1 MKKLKFLLRTASLCM
16 AFILM
21 GTNSVSAKTPK
32 VKKIKFSNV
41 SSKKTMY
48 RGTTKKF
55 TVKITPSKAK
65 KRKIQWYSSNK
76 KVATV
81 NSKGVVTAKKNGK
94 AYITARIKSQ
104 KSKKVRCRVT
114 VKTKKVSKVSFNTS
128 KAVLQ
133 QGKYYTRKPSVSPSY
148 AYNKKVTYK
157 SSNTKVATVNSSGK
171 IYAKGQGTAT
181 ITATAADGSKKK
193 SSYPVRVIGK
203 ITNNPS
209 GGTKFVAHRGL
220 SSLAPENTVK
230 AFELA
235 GSAGFWG
242 AETDIRRTKDG
253 HFIAMHD
260 ATLKR
265 MCGVD
270 KRPEDL
276 DYDYIRSLTIKS
288 GNNITKYKND
298 SSATRV
304 ASLKEYLETCKK
316 TGMVPVIEIKMEYT
330 TSRNAAKSNN
340 EMQNMVNADMKNLD
354 KEVQE
359 VMGDDQY
366 MYIGFDLET
375 IVQMNKVIK
384 AATKPNVTLQH
395 TTEYPSISNINYYN
409 NRELGLDCY
418 YKNISDTNLKRFMD
432 AGVPVNVWTVDDEER
447 VWDFISKKVDY
458 ITTNKKFW

>member
-21 GTNSVSAKTPK
+21 GTNTVSAKTPK

-48 RGTTKKF
+48 RGTSKKF

-65 KRKIQWYSSNK
+65 SRKLQWYSSNK

-81 NSKGVVTAKKNGK
+81 SSKGTVTAKKNGT
-94 AYITARIKSQ
+94 AYITARVKSQ
-104 KSKKVRCRVT
+104 KSKKVRCKVT
-114 VKTKKVSKVSFNTS
+114 VKTKKVSKVSFSSS

-133 QGKYYTRKPSVSPSY
+133 QGKSYTRKPTVSPSY

-203 ITNNPS
+203 ITSNPS
-209 GGTKFVAHRGL
+209 SGTKFVAHRGL
-220 SSLAPENTVK
+220 SSEAPENTVK

-235 GSAGFWG
+235 GEAGFWG
-242 AETDIRRTKDG
+242 AETDIRMTSDG
-253 HFIAMHD
+253 EFVAMHD
-260 ATLKR
+260 TTLKR

-270 KRPEDL
+270 KRPEDMTSE
-276 DYDYIRSLTIKS
+276 DIKSRKIIS
-288 GNNITKYKND
+288 GNNISKYKND
-298 SSATRV
+298 PKANQV
-304 ASLKEYLETCKK
+304 AFLEDYLKVCKEK
-316 TGMVPVIEIKMEYT
+316 DMVPVIEIKMEYT
-330 TSRNAAKSNN
+330 TNGKVADSR
-340 EMQNMVNADMKNLD
+340 MQGVV
-354 KEVQE
+354 E
-359 VMGDDQY
+359 DDLQKLSDTVETKMDGGQY
-366 MYIGFDLET
+366 MFIAYDFDTMVEMRK
-375 IVQMNKVIK
+375 IVKDM
-384 AATKPNVTLQH
+384 PNVKLQH
-395 TTEYPSISNINYYN
+395 VTNDANPGMINYYYK
-409 NRELGLDCY
+409 RGIALDCNY
-418 YKNISDTNLKRFMD
+418 TKISESTLNQFLKSKVLVNL
-432 AGVPVNVWTVDDEER
+432 WTVDNEEKI
-447 VWDFISKKVDY
+447 WDYINKKVDY

>member
-114 VKTKKVSKVSFNTS
+114 VKTKKVSKVSFNKS

-181 ITATAADGSKKK
+181 ITATAADGSK
-193 SSYPVRVIGK
+193 
-203 ITNNPS
+203 
-209 GGTKFVAHRGL
+209 
-220 SSLAPENTVK
+220 NTQ
-230 AFELA
+230 
-235 GSAGFWG
+235 G
-242 AETDIRRTKDG
+242 
-253 HFIAMHD
+253 
-260 ATLKR
+260 
-265 MCGVD
+265 
-270 KRPEDL
+270 
-276 DYDYIRSLTIKS
+276 
-288 GNNITKYKND
+288 
-298 SSATRV
+298 
-304 ASLKEYLETCKK
+304 
-316 TGMVPVIEIKMEYT
+316 
-330 TSRNAAKSNN
+330 
-340 EMQNMVNADMKNLD
+340 
-354 KEVQE
+354 
-359 VMGDDQY
+359 
-366 MYIGFDLET
+366 
-375 IVQMNKVIK
+375 
-384 AATKPNVTLQH
+384 
-395 TTEYPSISNINYYN
+395 
-409 NRELGLDCY
+409 
-418 YKNISDTNLKRFMD
+418 
-432 AGVPVNVWTVDDEER
+432 
-447 VWDFISKKVDY
+447 
-458 ITTNKKFW
+458 

>member
-1 MKKLKFLLRTASLCM
+1 
-16 AFILM
+16 
-21 GTNSVSAKTPK
+21 
-32 VKKIKFSNV
+32 
-41 SSKKTMY
+41 MY

-94 AYITARIKSQ
+94 AYITARVKSQ

-193 SSYPVRVIGK
+193 ASYPVRVIGK

-209 GGTKFVAHRGL
+209 SGTKFVAHRGL
-220 SSLAPENTVK
+220 SAEAPENTVK

-235 GSAGFWG
+235 GAAGFWG

-270 KRPEDL
+270 ERPEDL
-276 DYDYIRSLTIKS
+276 NYDYIRGLAIKS
-288 GNNITKYKND
+288 GNNISKYKNTD
-298 SSATRV
+298 SAIRV

-316 TGMVPVIEIKMEYT
+316 FGMVPVIEIKMEYT

-340 EMQNMVNADMKNLD
+340 EMQNMVKVDMEKLD
-354 KEVQE
+354 EEVQS
-359 VMGDDQY
+359 VMGNDEY
-366 MYIGFDLET
+366 MYIAFDLET
-375 IVQMNKVIK
+375 VVQMNKVIK
-384 AATKPNVTLQH
+384 AAMKPNVSLQH
-395 TTEYPSISNINYYN
+395 ITENPTTSNINYYN

-418 YKNISDTNLKRFMD
+418 YKNISDVNLKKFMD
-432 AGVPVNVWTVDDEER
+432 AGVPVNVWTVDNEEN
-447 VWDFISKKVDY
+447 VWDYITKKVDY
-458 ITTNKKFW
+458 ITTNRKFW

>member
-21 GTNSVSAKTPK
+21 GTNTVSAKTPK

-48 RGTTKKF
+48 RGTSKKF

-65 KRKIQWYSSNK
+65 SRKLQWYSSNK

-81 NSKGVVTAKKNGK
+81 SSKGTVTAKKNGT
-94 AYITARIKSQ
+94 AYITARVKSQ
-104 KSKKVRCRVT
+104 KSKKVRCKVT
-114 VKTKKVSKVSFNTS
+114 VKTKKVSKVSFNSS
-128 KAVLQ
+128 KVVLQ

-193 SSYPVRVIGK
+193 ASYPVRVIGK
-203 ITNNPS
+203 INNS
-209 GGTKFVAHRGL
+209 SADFVAHRGL
-220 SSLAPENTVK
+220 SAEAPENTVK

-235 GSAGFWG
+235 GNAGFWG

-276 DYDYIRSLTIKS
+276 DYDYIRGLTIKS
-288 GNNITKYKND
+288 GNNISKYKND
-298 SSATRV
+298 KSATRV
-304 ASLKEYLETCKK
+304 ASLKEYLHTCKK
-316 TGMVPVIEIKMEYT
+316 SGMVPVIEIKMEYT
-330 TSRNAAKSNN
+330 TSRKAAKSNN
-340 EMQNMVNADMKNLD
+340 EMQNMINEDMKKLD
-354 KEVQE
+354 VQVEE
-359 VMGDDQY
+359 VMGEDQY
-366 MYIGFDLET
+366 MYIAFDLET
-375 IVQMNKVIK
+375 VVQMNKVIK

-395 TTEYPSISNINYYN
+395 ITEQPSTSNINYYN

-418 YKNISDTNLKRFMD
+418 YKNISNSNLEKFMD
-432 AGVPVNVWTVDDEER
+432 AGVPVNVWTVDDEEK
-447 VWDFISKKVDY
+447 VWDYITKKVDY

>member
-21 GTNSVSAKTPK
+21 GSISVSAKTPK

-94 AYITARIKSQ
+94 AYITVRVKSQ

-193 SSYPVRVIGK
+193 ASYPVRVIGK
-203 ITNNPS
+203 ITS
-209 GGTKFVAHRGL
+209 SSAKFVAHRGL
-220 SSLAPENTVK
+220 SSEAPENTVPAYEEAGK
-230 AFELA
+230 AK
-235 GSAGFWG
+235 FWG
-242 AETDIRRTKDG
+242 AEADIRKTSDDQ
-253 HFIAMHD
+253 FVLMHD
-260 ATLKR
+260 PTLKKMCGVNKKVSDMTFSELQDIDINNGRNIKKYPGLKVATLK
-265 MCGVD
+265 D
-270 KRPEDL
+270 
-276 DYDYIRSLTIKS
+276 
-288 GNNITKYKND
+288 
-298 SSATRV
+298 
-304 ASLKEYLETCKK
+304 YLEVCYKYD
-316 TGMVPVIEIKMEYT
+316 MVPIIEIKIEQD
-330 TSRNAAKSNN
+330 
-340 EMQNMVNADMKNLD
+340 EDMKKGD
-354 KEVQE
+354 MKELHKQVKA
-359 VMGDDQY
+359 VMGNRAY
-366 MYIGFDLET
+366 MYISYDLWTMKELNEALDLQDKSNVRIQHVVNYANT
-375 IVQMNKVIK
+375 GNIK
-384 AATKPNVTLQH
+384 FYKEVGL
-395 TTEYPSISNINYYN
+395 E
-409 NRELGLDCY
+409 LDCNY
-418 YKNISDTNLKRFMD
+418 ANISDATIDKFKN
-432 AGVPVNVWTVDDEER
+432 AGISVNVWTVDDEEK
-447 VWDFISKKVDY
+447 VWDYMKKKVDY
-458 ITTNKKFW
+458 ITTNRKFWQ

>member
-193 SSYPVRVIGK
+193 ASYPVRVIGK
-203 ITNNPS
+203 ITS
-209 GGTKFVAHRGL
+209 SSAKFVAHRGL
-220 SSLAPENTVK
+220 SSEAPESTVK

-235 GSAGFWG
+235 GDAGFWG
-242 AETDIRRTKDG
+242 AETDIRMTKDSK
-253 HFIAMHD
+253 FVAVHD
-260 ATLKR
+260 TTLKR
-265 MCGVD
+265 TCGVD
-270 KRPEDL
+270 KRPEDMTESE
-276 DYDYIRSLTIKS
+276 IRKLKIIS
-288 GNNITKYKND
+288 GNGYSKYKND
-298 SSATRV
+298 PKANKV
-304 ASLKEYLETCKK
+304 AFLDEYLDVCKEK
-316 TGMVPVIEIKMEYT
+316 GMVPVIEIKMEYT
-330 TSRNAAKSNN
+330 TNGRVADSR
-340 EMQNMVNADMKNLD
+340 MQGVV
-354 KEVQE
+354 E
-359 VMGDDQY
+359 DDLQKLSETVETKMDGGQY
-366 MYIGFDLET
+366 MFIAYDFDTMVEMRK
-375 IVQMNKVIK
+375 IVKDM
-384 AATKPNVTLQH
+384 PNVKLQH
-395 TTEYPSISNINYYN
+395 VTNDANAGMINYYYK
-409 NRELGLDCY
+409 RGIALDCNY
-418 YKNISDTNLKRFMD
+418 EKISDATLKKFLDSKVLVNL
-432 AGVPVNVWTVDDEER
+432 WTVDNEEK
-447 VWDFISKKVDY
+447 VWDFIGKKVDY
-458 ITTNKKFW
+458 ITTNRKFW